1 MIELLKIIYQQQ
13 QHLFQAP
20 SIELDTSS
28 NSNSTLMMSRKTLAR
43 LNSTPNLLTSFTT
56 TTAQNESNHTQVDL
70 NLSNCETV

>member
-20 SIELDTSS
+20 SIELDTSL

-43 LNSTPNLLTSFTT
+43 LNSTPNFLTNFSTT
-56 TTAQNESNHTQVDL
+56 TTAQNESNYT
-70 NLSNCETV
+70 

>member
-43 LNSTPNLLTSFTT
+43 LNSTSNLLTSFTTT
-56 TTAQNESNHTQVDL
+56 TTAQNESNHTQ
-70 NLSNCETV
+70 